1 MLENIFTLAIALTV
15 SITIALMVNQRLGD
29 FLFGTEG
36 SIGIFGKAK
45 ARLMVFKATKVDPF
59 LWGIYIQLEE
69 QKVPKFTL
77 NFNRQNLKVDICEI
91 VKSDIV
97 NICNYHSLSVKT
109 NVGISVP
116 DSLEN
121 KLLRILRT
129 TCLGNDTCY
138 VSGEGKETYV
148 SLPVNRF
155 EHPDEIIDSITF
167 MRFRASM
174 VILKIEKWVKD
185 EMAKREEIQKGLDL
199 LIAMEEKENQTC

>member
-1 MLENIFTLAIALTV
+1 MLENVFTMAIALTV
-15 SITIALMVNQRLGD
+15 SITIALMVNRRIGD

-45 ARLMVFKATKVDPF
+45 ARLMVFKSTKVDPF
-59 LWGIYIQLEE
+59 LWGIYVQLEE
-69 QKVPKFTL
+69 QKVPKFT
-77 NFNRQNLKVDICEI
+77 FSSNRQNLKVDIGEI

-97 NICNYHSLSVKT
+97 NICHYHSVSVET

-116 DSLEN
+116 YSLQN

-129 TCLGNDTCY
+129 TCLGNDTCHI
-138 VSGEGKETYV
+138 SGEGNKMCV

-155 EHPDEIIDSITF
+155 EHPDEIIDSITL
-167 MRFRASM
+167 MRFRAST
-174 VILKIEKWVKD
+174 VILKIEKWVKA

-199 LIAMEEKENQTC
+199 LIALEEKENQTC